1 MRISDLIKPFETIK
15 NDNEYRIKVFGIT
28 IYEKLVEHITV
39 SIRQKILG
47 GLIVTD
53 KITSDNGNLAT
64 KTIKFCGIQI
74 AKRIDELE
82 KTSWFLFNIKYKE
95 YSLQKLFEK
104 KYLKFFDNKFDDIYI
119 LNANSG
125 EIYLFLTYI
134 FKAIKDR
141 NKSKTPL
148 FVASKKYHTELVKS
162 IYPDIPCVYIP
173 HFYRKIKSPVFGVK
187 NFRFFTIFPK
197 YYFANIE
204 DAIKSNPAGEKHYF
218 ELMLD
223 YFDLAKEDI
232 KMQSITVPEDS
243 KTSILEKVKNINLNL
258 EKFIFLSPEAI
269 SCELL
274 DNKYWIDLIK
284 NYQTQGYDIFVNLT
298 GDMVNLESA
307 AYKTCFLTYSEAF
320 ALACRAKKIISL
332 RSGFTEILSQTKV
345 PMDVIYTK
353 FKDRHHFRD
362 MALEYV
368 KAGFSLYKLPGIDN
382 NIIKEISVN

>member
-1 MRISDLIKPFETIK
+1 MRIFNLIKIFETVK
-15 NDNEYRIKVFGIT
+15 NENEIIMKLFGIK

-39 SIRQKILG
+39 SVTQKILG
-47 GLIVTD
+47 GLITTE
-53 KITSDNGNLAT
+53 KRSSDNGNKAE
-64 KTIKFCGIQI
+64 KQIKVLGLQF

-104 KYLKFFDNKFDDIYI
+104 KYLKFFDNKYDDIYI

-125 EIYLFLTYI
+125 EVYLFLTYI
-134 FKAIKDR
+134 FKTI
-141 NKSKTPL
+141 SKKNNSKNPL

-162 IYPDIPCVYIP
+162 IYPNIPCVYIP
-173 HFYRKIKSPVFGVK
+173 HFYRKIKSPVFTVK

-218 ELMLD
+218 ELMLN
-223 YFDLAKEDI
+223 YFDLTRNDVE
-232 KMQSITVPEDS
+232 MQNITIPKDS
-243 KTSILEKVKNINLNL
+243 EESMLEKVKDINLNL
-258 EKFIFLSPEAI
+258 GKFVFLSPEAI

-274 DNKYWIDLIK
+274 DNKYWTDLIK
-284 NYQTQGYDIFVNLT
+284 NYQAQGFDIFVNIT
-298 GDMVNLESA
+298 GDVVSLENV

-320 ALACRAKKIISL
+320 ALACRAKKIIAL

-382 NIIKEISVN
+382 NIINEISVN